1 MEVKVEELAPC
12 KRKLEWV
19 VPRDDVEEQLGEKLE
34 EIRNTVI
41 IPGFRRGRAP
51 VGLLQ
56 KRFGDQ
62 IRDDVKQSLMA
73 SSFSEALEENGLTPL
88 GEPEVDSGDIDAEEG
103 LKVEAT
109 VNVKPAFEVEDYT
122 QLTVTK
128 PKGDVTDEM
137 IDTQIE
143 RLRESKAV
151 LKPIGD
157 EGLVEDDEIAVDLE
171 ITAEGLD
178 PVQEEDVDITLADP
192 AVEGLEFTNLG
203 TQLAGARIGE
213 SREVEAQTTDE
224 FAVEDHRGKPV
235 QVRLTVL
242 DAKRKALPDL
252 DDEFAKI
259 YRMETMD
266 ELRSDI
272 RERLSASSSQ
282 RATEAL
288 RRNLED
294 VLLGQYS
301 FELPQD
307 IVDLMAESTVMRERQ
322 RLESQGISPAQ
333 IDEHLEELRNAG
345 EDVAMRQLKLTFI
358 FEAIAEKEKI
368 FVTDADVEQRIELMG
383 RVYGMPAARFKREM
397 EESGRLSSLRGQMRD
412 DKTAEFLLDKVQL
425 QEDEEAEA
433 EAEEKEE

>member
-19 VPRDDVEEQLGEKLE
+19 VPRDDVEEQLGEKLD

-51 VGLLQ
+51 VGLIQ

-62 IRDDVKQSLMA
+62 IRDDVKQALVA
-73 SSFSEALEENGLTPL
+73 SSYSEALEENDLTPL
-88 GEPEVDSGDIDAEEG
+88 GEPKVDPGDLDAEEG

-109 VNVKPAFEVEDYT
+109 VNVKPTFELADYT
-122 QLTVTK
+122 QLQVTK
-128 PKGDVTDEM
+128 PKGEVTDEQ
-137 IDTQIE
+137 IDEQIE

-171 ITAEGLD
+171 ITAEGMD
-178 PVQEEDVDITLADP
+178 PVQEEDVDITLTDP
-192 AVEGLEFTNLG
+192 AVEGLEFTDLG
-203 TQLAGARIGE
+203 QQLAGAKVGE

-224 FAVEDHRGKPV
+224 FSVEEHRGQPV
-235 QVRLTVL
+235 KVRLTVL
-242 DAKRKALPDL
+242 DVKRKALPDL

-259 YRMETMD
+259 YRMETMA
-266 ELRSDI
+266 ELRDNI

-294 VLLGQYS
+294 ALLSQYS

-322 RLESQGISPAQ
+322 RLESQGITPAQ

-345 EDVAMRQLKLTFI
+345 EDVAMRQLKITFI

-368 FVTDADVEQRIELMG
+368 FVTDADVDQRIELLG
-383 RVYGMPAARFKREM
+383 RLHSMPAARLKREM
-397 EESGRLSSLRGQMRD
+397 EESGRLSTLRGQMRD
-412 DKTAEFLLDKVQL
+412 DKTAEALLGKVQL